1 MSADQDNKE
10 SYFYPSFLLFQA
22 QLTICDQHVA
32 NVLDK
37 YIEMDAYSAISNK
50 QQLTVRHVI
59 TLLTRYVDSEPRNIY
74 F

>member
-32 NVLDK
+32 NVLISRMVYHEFDPSSGQTKDDQIPIGCFSTK
-37 YIEMDAYSAISNK
+37 YW
-50 QQLTVRHVI
+50 
-59 TLLTRYVDSEPRNIY
+59 
-74 F
+74 

>member
-32 NVLDK
+32 NVLVSRMVYHEFDPSSGQTK
-37 YIEMDAYSAISNK
+37 DDQIPICCFSTK
-50 QQLTVRHVI
+50 HW
-59 TLLTRYVDSEPRNIY
+59 
-74 F
+74 